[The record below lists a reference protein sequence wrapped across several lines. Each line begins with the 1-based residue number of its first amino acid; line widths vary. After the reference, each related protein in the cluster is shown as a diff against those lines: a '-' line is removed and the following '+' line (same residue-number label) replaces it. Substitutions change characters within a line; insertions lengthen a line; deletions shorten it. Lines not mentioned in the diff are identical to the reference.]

1 MLLAIDIGNTNI
13 TLGVFQGDTLIATWR
28 AATDTRRMSDEY
40 GHILHGILPLKG
52 ITPNDITDVAI
63 CSVVPPLTATFEE
76 MSKTIFNATP
86 LVVSAGIKT
95 GVRILYENPR
105 DVGADR
111 VMDAVA
117 AYKMYGGP
125 LIVVDFGTATV
136 FDAIAK
142 NGDYLGGAISPG
154 LAVAAEALFLNT
166 SQLRRVEL
174 VAPRNA
180 IGRNTVTSLQSG
192 LVYGYVG
199 LVENMIARF
208 RKELGEDA
216 KVVATGGQALLMAR
230 ETKIFDYVNPE
241 LTLIGLRLIHELNQ
255 KDKETLDA

>member
-13 TLGVFQGDTLIATWR
+13 TLGVFQGDTLTATWR
-28 AATDTRRMSDEY
+28 VATDPRRLSDEY
-40 GHILHGILPLKG
+40 GHILHGILPLRG
-52 ITPNDITDVAI
+52 ITPDDITEVAI
-63 CSVVPPLTATFEE
+63 CSVVPPLTSTFEE
-76 MSKTIFNATP
+76 MSKTIFKAIP
-86 LVVSAGIKT
+86 LVVTVGIKT

-111 VMDAVA
+111 VVDAVA
-117 AYKMYGGP
+117 AYNLYGGP

-136 FDAIAK
+136 FDAIAQ

-154 LAVAAEALFLNT
+154 LGVAAEALFLNT

-174 VAPRNA
+174 VAPKKS
-180 IGRNTVTSLQSG
+180 IGRNTVASLQSG

-208 RKELGEDA
+208 RKELGDDA
-216 KVVATGGQALLMAR
+216 RVVATGGQAVLMAK
-230 ETKIFDYVNPE
+230 ETKMFDYVNPD

-255 KDKETLDA
+255 QDKETLDA